1 MWIILLSAP
10 FVVSFIDL
18 HNKKYDN
25 LWHIL
30 YDILYE
36 IYIYN
41 LLLLFSITDESVIIL
56 VLVFLSKILVSG
68 GFTCL
73 YIVAAEQFPSQMR
86 SGAISLLA
94 SVGKCMGMLSPFIAY
109 LVSTWVYTCSYQ
121 NRHLLYYCLAYTTST
136 ANFFSLC
143 TVRVYRSWYLGCCPL
158 WLVQCCFCF
167 RKPEENHCH
176 RASRM

>member
-1 MWIILLSAP
+1 MTYY
-10 FVVSFIDL
+10 VR
-18 HNKKYDN
+18 
-25 LWHIL
+25 
-30 YDILYE
+30 
-36 IYIYN
+36 YIVFTFYFELFN
-41 LLLLFSITDESVIIL
+41 MLLLFSITDESIIIL

-109 LVSTWVYTCSYQ
+109 LVSTFVSIYTCNYQ
-121 NRHLLYYCLAYTTST
+121 NHHLRYYCLAYATST

-143 TVRVYRSWYLGCCPL
+143 TVRVYRSSYLGCCLL

-167 RKPEENHCH
+167 RKPEESHCH
-176 RASRM
+176 RA